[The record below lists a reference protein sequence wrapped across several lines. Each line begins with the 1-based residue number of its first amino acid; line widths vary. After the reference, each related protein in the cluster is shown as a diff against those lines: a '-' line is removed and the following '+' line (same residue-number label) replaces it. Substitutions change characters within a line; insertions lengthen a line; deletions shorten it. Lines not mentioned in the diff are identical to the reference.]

1 MRSGRLCSKGALPPN
16 RMQTVPMIRRLY
28 EWILALSG
36 KPSAPYVLG
45 AVAFAESSFF
55 PVPPDAMLV
64 PMAVSRPDRVWFYAL
79 IATVG
84 SVLGGL
90 VGYAIGALLFDS
102 LGTWLIRLYGLQ
114 DKAATFQ
121 QSYAEYGH
129 WVILLKG
136 LTPIPYKLVTIT
148 SGFAHYSLFW
158 FTLLS
163 IVTRGARFFI
173 LAGLLGRYGVQ
184 IRGVLD
190 RHLNAVVAIS
200 VAVIVL
206 GFVLFKVIL

>member
-1 MRSGRLCSKGALPPN
+1 
-16 RMQTVPMIRRLY
+16 MIRRLY

-36 KPSAPYVLG
+36 KPSAPWALG

-55 PVPPDAMLV
+55 PVPPDVMLV
-64 PMAVSRPDRVWFYAL
+64 PMAVSRPDRVCFYA
-79 IATVG
+79 TVTTVA

-102 LGTWLIRLYGLQ
+102 LGQWLIKLYGLQ
-114 DKAATFQ
+114 NSAATFQ
-121 QSYAEYGH
+121 ESYAAYGH

-158 FTLLS
+158 FTVLS
-163 IVTRGARFFI
+163 VVTRGARFFL
-173 LAGLLGRYGVQ
+173 LAALLGRYGVQ

-190 RHLNAVVAIS
+190 RHLNAVAAIS

-206 GFVLFKVIL
+206 GFVLFKVVL

>member
-1 MRSGRLCSKGALPPN
+1 
-16 RMQTVPMIRRLY
+16 MIRRLY

-36 KPSAPYVLG
+36 KPSAPWALG

-55 PVPPDAMLV
+55 PVPPDVMLV
-64 PMAVSRPDRVWFYAL
+64 PMAVSRPDRVWFYAT
-79 IATVG
+79 ITTVA

-102 LGTWLIRLYGLQ
+102 LGQWLIKLYGLQ
-114 DKAATFQ
+114 SSAATFQ
-121 QSYAEYGH
+121 DSYAAYGH

-158 FTLLS
+158 FTVLS
-163 IVTRGARFFI
+163 VVTRGARFFL
-173 LAGLLGRYGVQ
+173 LAALLGRYGVQ

-190 RHLNAVVAIS
+190 RHLNAVAAIS

>member
-1 MRSGRLCSKGALPPN
+1 
-16 RMQTVPMIRRLY
+16 MIRRLY
-28 EWILALSG
+28 EWILALAA
-36 KPSAPYVLG
+36 KPSAPYALG

-64 PMAVSRPDRVWFYAL
+64 PMAVSRPDRVWLYAT
-79 IATVG
+79 IATVA

-102 LGTWLIRLYGLQ
+102 VGQWLFSLYGLA

-121 QSYAEYGH
+121 ASYATYGH

-158 FTLLS
+158 FTVLS
-163 IVTRGARFFI
+163 IITRGARFFL
-173 LAGLLGRYGVQ
+173 LAGLLGRYGIG
-184 IRGVLD
+184 IRAVLD
-190 RHLNAVVAIS
+190 RHLNVVAGLFAAVVI
-200 VAVIVL
+200 L
-206 GFVLFKVIL
+206 GFVAFKVML

>member
-1 MRSGRLCSKGALPPN
+1 
-16 RMQTVPMIRRLY
+16 MIRRLY
-28 EWILALSG
+28 EWILALAA
-36 KPSAPYVLG
+36 KPSAPWALG

-64 PMAVSRPDRVWFYAL
+64 PMAVSRPDRVWLYAT
-79 IATVG
+79 IATVA

-90 VGYAIGALLFDS
+90 IGYAIGALLFDS
-102 LGTWLIRLYGLQ
+102 VGLWLFNLYGLA
-114 DKAATFQ
+114 DKAETFQ
-121 QSYAEYGH
+121 ASYATYGH

-163 IVTRGARFFI
+163 VVTRGARFFL
-173 LAGLLGRYGVQ
+173 LAWLLGRYGIG
-184 IRGVLD
+184 IRAVLD
-190 RHLNAVVAIS
+190 RHLNVVAGLFVAVVI
-200 VAVIVL
+200 L
-206 GFVLFKVIL
+206 GFVAFKVML

>member
-1 MRSGRLCSKGALPPN
+1 ML
-16 RMQTVPMIRRLY
+16 RRLY
-28 EWILALSG
+28 AWILALSDR
-36 KPSAPYVLG
+36 PAAPYALG
-45 AVAFAESSFF
+45 AIAFAESSFF
-55 PVPPDAMLV
+55 PLPPDALMV
-64 PMAVSRPDRVWFYAL
+64 PMAVSRPDRVWYYAA
-79 IATVG
+79 IATVF
-84 SVLGGL
+84 SVIGGL

-102 LGTWLIRLYGLQ
+102 LGQMLIKLYGLQ
-114 DKAATFQ
+114 NSADSFQ
-121 QSYAEYGH
+121 RSYAEYGH

-158 FTLLS
+158 FTILS
-163 IVTRGARFFI
+163 VVTRGARFFI
-173 LAGLLGRYGVQ
+173 LAALLNRYGVQ

-190 RHLNAVVAIS
+190 RHLNVVAAIS

>member
-1 MRSGRLCSKGALPPN
+1 MLS
-16 RMQTVPMIRRLY
+16 RLY
-28 EWILALSG
+28 AWILALSDR
-36 KPSAPYVLG
+36 PSAPYALG

-55 PVPPDAMLV
+55 PVPPDVMLV
-64 PMAVSRPDRVWFYAL
+64 PMAVARPDRVWLYAT
-79 IATVG
+79 ITTVA

-102 LGTWLIRLYGLQ
+102 VGEWLIRLYGLQ
-114 DKAATFQ
+114 NSAATFQ
-121 QSYAEYGH
+121 DSYARYGH

-148 SGFAHYSLFW
+148 SGFAPYSLFW
-158 FTLLS
+158 FTILS

-190 RHLNAVVAIS
+190 RHLNAVAAIS

-206 GFVLFKVIL
+206 GFLLFKVIL

>member
-1 MRSGRLCSKGALPPN
+1 
-16 RMQTVPMIRRLY
+16 MIRRLY

-79 IATVG
+79 IATVA

-102 LGTWLIRLYGLQ
+102 LGTWLIRLYGLE

-121 QSYAEYGH
+121 QSYAAYGH

-136 LTPIPYKLVTIT
+136 LTPIPYKIVTIT

-158 FTLLS
+158 FTVLS

-200 VAVIVL
+200 LAVIVL
-206 GFVLFKVIL
+206 GFVLFKVTL

>member
-1 MRSGRLCSKGALPPN
+1 
-16 RMQTVPMIRRLY
+16 MIRRLY

-36 KPSAPYVLG
+36 KPSAPWALG

-55 PVPPDAMLV
+55 PVPPDVMLV
-64 PMAVSRPDRVWFYAL
+64 PMAVSRPDRVWFYAT
-79 IATVG
+79 ITTVA

-102 LGTWLIRLYGLQ
+102 LGQWLIRLYGLQ
-114 DKAATFQ
+114 NSAATFQ
-121 QSYAEYGH
+121 ESYAAYGH

-158 FTLLS
+158 FTVLS
-163 IVTRGARFFI
+163 VVTRGARFFL
-173 LAGLLGRYGVQ
+173 LAALLGRYGVQ

-190 RHLNAVVAIS
+190 RHLNAVAAIS

>member
-1 MRSGRLCSKGALPPN
+1 
-16 RMQTVPMIRRLY
+16 MIRALY
-28 EWILALSG
+28 EWILALAG
-36 KPSAPYVLG
+36 KPSAPYALG

-64 PMAVSRPDRVWFYAL
+64 PMAVSRPDKVWFYAL
-79 IATVG
+79 VATLA
-84 SVLGGL
+84 SVAGGL
-90 VGYAIGALLFDS
+90 FGYAIGALLFDS
-102 LGTWLIRLYGLQ
+102 IGQWLIRLYGLQ
-114 DKAATFQ
+114 NSAATFQ
-121 QSYAEYGH
+121 ESYAQYGH

-158 FTLLS
+158 FTVLS
-163 IVTRGARFFI
+163 IVTRGARFFL

-190 RHLNAVVAIS
+190 RHLNVVAAIS

-206 GFVLFKVIL
+206 GFVLFKLVL

>member
-1 MRSGRLCSKGALPPN
+1 
-16 RMQTVPMIRRLY
+16 MIRRLY

-36 KPSAPYVLG
+36 KPSAPWALG

-55 PVPPDAMLV
+55 PVPPDVMLV
-64 PMAVSRPDRVWFYAL
+64 PMAVSRPDRVWFYAT
-79 IATVG
+79 ITTVA

-102 LGTWLIRLYGLQ
+102 LGQWLIKIYGLQ
-114 DKAATFQ
+114 NSAATFQ
-121 QSYAEYGH
+121 ESYASYGH

-158 FTLLS
+158 FTVLS
-163 IVTRGARFFI
+163 VVTRGARFFL
-173 LAGLLGRYGVQ
+173 LAALLGRYGVQ

-190 RHLNAVVAIS
+190 RHLNAVAAIS

>member
-1 MRSGRLCSKGALPPN
+1 
-16 RMQTVPMIRRLY
+16 MIRRLY
-28 EWILALSG
+28 EWIMALAG
-36 KPSAPYVLG
+36 KPTAPWALG

-55 PVPPDAMLV
+55 PIPPDAMLV

-84 SVLGGL
+84 SVAGGL
-90 VGYAIGALLFDS
+90 LGYAIGALLFDS
-102 LGTWLIRLYGLQ
+102 LGQWLFRLYGLQ
-114 DKAATFQ
+114 NSAVSFQ
-121 QSYAEYGH
+121 DSYAQYGH

-158 FTLLS
+158 FTILS

-190 RHLNAVVAIS
+190 RHLNVVAAIAA
-200 VAVIVL
+200 AVIIL
-206 GFVLFKVIL
+206 GFVLFKVLL